1 VRRIQPYRRS
11 RIARLVATLSPMPLS
26 ITLRSGTVRHHGAMP
41 PTRVSVLVA
50 DDHPLFRD
58 GIERAV
64 KRRPELELVGAAGEG
79 RETLELIRDLAPRV
93 AVLDLRLPG
102 LDGFQILNAVT
113 RDGIPTR
120 VLFLSASGDPEV
132 VYGAVQ
138 GGAAG
143 YFRKEA
149 DRDAILDAISAV
161 ARGQTVIDPALQA
174 GVFEQIRMRGTGDE
188 RPILTARER
197 EVLTLMA
204 EGLSGPQIADRLI
217 VAVPTV
223 KTHQARL
230 YEKLGVSERAAAV
243 AEAMRRGLLE

>member
-1 VRRIQPYRRS
+1 VRI
-11 RIARLVATLSPMPLS
+11 V
-26 ITLRSGTVRHHGAMP
+26 
-41 PTRVSVLVA
+41 VA
-50 DDHPLFRD
+50 DDHPLFRE

-64 KRRPELELVGAAGEG
+64 RERPDLELLASAADG
-79 RETLELIRDLAPRV
+79 REALHQIRDLEPAV
-93 AVLDLRLPG
+93 AVLDLRLPQ
-102 LDGFQILNAVT
+102 LDGLQVLNAVT
-113 RDGIPTR
+113 RDALPTR
-120 VLFLSASGDPEV
+120 VLFLSASSDPEL
-132 VYGAVQ
+132 VYRAVQ

-149 DRDAILDAISAV
+149 DRQAILDAIAAV
-161 ARGQTVIDPALQA
+161 ARGSTVVDPALQA
-174 GVFEQIRMRGTGDE
+174 GVFDQIRLRGTGEE

-197 EVLTLMA
+197 EVLALMA
-204 EGLSGPQIADRLI
+204 EGLSGPQIAERLI